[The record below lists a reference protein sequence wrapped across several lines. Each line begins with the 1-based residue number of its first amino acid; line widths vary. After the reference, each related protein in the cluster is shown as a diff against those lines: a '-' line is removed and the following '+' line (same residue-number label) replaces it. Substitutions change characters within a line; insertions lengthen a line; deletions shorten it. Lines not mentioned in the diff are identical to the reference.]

1 MKTGKTKVG
10 LIGLGL
16 DTYWPQFEGL
26 YTRLCGYQDW
36 IASEMSRPDTE
47 VVNAGIADNPVK
59 AVEAAEDLKKEEIS
73 LLFVFISTYAL
84 SSTVLPLAQRVKVPV
99 ILLNIQPVAAIDYEY
114 INGLGDRGKMT
125 GEWLAHCQACSV
137 PEFAS
142 VFNRAGIPY

>member
-47 VVNAGIADNPVK
+47 VVNAGIADN
-59 AVEAAEDLKKEEIS
+59 
-73 LLFVFISTYAL
+73 
-84 SSTVLPLAQRVKVPV
+84 R
-99 ILLNIQPVAAIDYEY
+99 
-114 INGLGDRGKMT
+114 
-125 GEWLAHCQACSV
+125 
-137 PEFAS
+137 
-142 VFNRAGIPY
+142 

>member
-16 DTYWPQFEGL
+16 DTYWSQFEGL

-59 AVEAAEDLKKEEIS
+59 AVEAAEDLEERRDQPSVCLYLYLCFIFDGPAVGPACEGPGYS
-73 LLFVFISTYAL
+73 L
-84 SSTVLPLAQRVKVPV
+84 
-99 ILLNIQPVAAIDYEY
+99 EY
-114 INGLGDRGKMT
+114 P
-125 GEWLAHCQACSV
+125 ACCG
-137 PEFAS
+137 
-142 VFNRAGIPY
+142 NRL